1 MTKLFLIRFGQTPSP
16 IVSNALAP
24 HIVGKASA
32 LPIPGAVLSI
42 FNTESS
48 IEDVRAS
55 IEETGAFFILTDN
68 AELVLPQPLMAE
80 IEKVFPSGAQ
90 PVKEDK
96 TLTMDDILDLITQNG
111 IESLTPSQLQIL
123 RSGTV

>member
-16 IVSNALAP
+16 IVSNALIP
-24 HIVGKASA
+24 HMVGKATA

-68 AELVLPQPLMAE
+68 AELVLPQPLMEA

-96 TLTMDDILDLITQNG
+96 PLTMDEILDLISQNG
-111 IESLTPSQLQIL
+111 IESLTPAQKQQLENL
-123 RSGTV
+123 R

>member
-1 MTKLFLIRFGQTPSP
+1 M
-16 IVSNALAP
+16 
-24 HIVGKASA
+24 VGKATA

-90 PVKEDK
+90 PVKEAEP
-96 TLTMDDILDLITQNG
+96 LTMDEILDLISQNG
-111 IESLTPSQLQIL
+111 IESLTPAQKQQLENL
-123 RSGTV
+123 R